1 MASLGYNIEFPI
13 YKEDDS
19 LSGLVLHKSVV
30 DSVVMSLGDK
40 ITGDVYVDGDID
52 LTMREY
58 ILYKDIKYTLV
69 NPPTKVR
76 EGMVSDNSDLRGMTK
91 YSFEFYHPMYQLSN
105 MPFTDVAVSD
115 DEKQYKSQDKTF
127 SWVGYLAD
135 YVAKLNKNLQY
146 SEWVVILNDNVSE
159 DKLAKMS
166 DVMSF
171 DKNTIADAL
180 KTCYDTWEVPFV
192 IDQLHANEYHD
203 EDDNDYYA
211 QGKRFVILF
220 GLPSNEILDTN
231 EQPFVF
237 KFGQGVGLKNNSA
250 TSKNNKIITRIAGY
264 GSEDNIPYGYPQ
276 IVWEGD
282 QSWEYTINNRSG
294 MQDVVIDGETIQAMS
309 YPIYDGIVGG
319 RYVKLIKHPFTRTH
333 LMPSI
338 YAIRVNKKVNPLAD
352 GYNPNIEIIDYYDA
366 DNDSFANQINPL
378 APSFE
383 IHEFPD
389 VKPELGEARIVD
401 AYPYNEELAGAI
413 PYSDYESEINT
424 IINNESDNEEKSLL
438 SAFRTWVSTK
448 TSKTNPDHSAVDVVV
463 GDVHYSVLSY
473 EKYVS
478 ALYASNK
485 HSLSYKVFI
494 GDNDDSASWDDSMDM
509 DGNYKQS
516 YFKIQLPILSFDLY
530 ASAAITQK
538 MDINMRSGACIGCT
552 FPIQVDWEDYKKNF
566 YDENGDFAPSG
577 SQRDLT
583 KYPNSQDTSI
593 IVIVE
598 KDLNTFG
605 TLMPNIYQ
613 QPKAND
619 QFVIL
624 GISLPTSY
632 ITTAEHKL
640 DDDMITYMRENNVY
654 YFDYPLKFDEYMLSQ
669 RTDIL
674 SQIRNNTVLRFELV
688 EDVEIALYVKQI
700 TIKYGEKVLPQY
712 DITLTD
718 DVEIVLNKIGQV
730 TEDVS
735 RMRVQVADIYK
746 YYNRNFDQRF
756 LRKDK
761 SDSTNYKLTLGELEV
776 LRSATIGGD
785 ATVQGNTTL
794 NGTTQVNGNMTF
806 GGGYQ
811 EGVQGGKVSILNGG
825 LVKMQV
831 DYLDVTKKM
840 SAKEVEIQKVSHI
853 GGKLISTA
861 ARMICSRVV
870 KAKIYTSELTNVD
883 AFICFFENEDSDGR
897 RIYNLFRKG
906 DQAYCQTFNIEEG
919 TSTDF
924 ANTYYWRLVIATSLD
939 ALVGGAQPTSEAW
952 TGATSDLPQGT
963 YTNCIVFIDD
973 EPIGED
979 TDYTALNSTEPQAGD
994 EIVQLGYRP
1003 QAGDTEEVI
1012 LGRQGAIIQT
1022 AAASVIDVNNPSV
1035 PSLAMYKGIN
1045 SFALPREPFVILS
1058 PAESKIS
1065 SDVIQLES
1073 GETLDEVVDER
1084 YVIYQSEKKSKEDP
1098 DGVAAEMQAYID
1110 SWTTPEDVRE
1120 DHVGDFF
1127 LAADGFCWMFYR
1139 EEDEENPDLTSYFW
1153 REVNDSYLTAYVNEI
1168 AKKTRTFVDGIGA
1181 QPDDDGV
1188 TYKVGDVWTNVIGI
1202 FTSIEQS
1209 GIVQYNNVTLV
1220 CITARKKGEDFSID
1234 HWQELDGTR
1243 KFVTEKIATVE
1254 NHIGDIDDSIGS
1266 INTSIGDINQGLW
1279 VGTDLVWYE
1288 AIEDPT
1294 GNPMA
1299 KGYYELD
1306 SYNKP
1311 QATSDTSVVSG
1322 KTYYERKVK
1331 QRAGL
1336 VTESDF
1342 TGLLA
1347 QNDVGTKAE
1356 ISVSLQS
1363 ANTYTNR
1370 KAEDVEVHA
1379 KEYADGKSATYRS
1392 ENIPNAPYNE
1402 GDLWVKLDSTNG
1414 NLTYRCTTSRVASET
1429 TSMSDWELA
1438 TDVDK
1443 RISVATIAADKVI
1456 IGTNDNNKGL
1466 NEVLVVQGNY
1476 VKAKNLAVEGFFNR
1490 GVMTIDVNTEQDVI
1504 NNASISV
1511 QLKDNGE
1518 SIGNGKSLDLLLCAD
1533 TIIFTNSADLAYFFL
1548 PCYGHCLIKGS
1559 FRDIYIRPCTRY
1571 AQNTPKHMTLAQM
1584 RMLIGRKFAFINNT
1598 GLSITMKVGL
1608 YLEPNLTEGQEGT
1621 MVLANET
1628 GGESNTNRLLNIPAG
1643 WMRIFEFKSGIL
1655 ATGDTYSPYTE
1666 VLYWDVVDK
1675 ANVGGGI
1682 SLDEFNDE

>member
-40 ITGDVYVDGDID
+40 ISGDVYVNGDID

-58 ILYKDIKYTLV
+58 ILYKDVKYTLV

-115 DEKQYKSQDKTF
+115 DEKQYKSQDKIF

-146 SEWVVILNDNVSE
+146 SEWVVILNDNISE

-166 DVMSF
+166 DVLSF

-180 KTCYDTWEVPFV
+180 KTCYDKWEVPFV

-231 EQPFVF
+231 GQPFVF

-276 IVWEGD
+276 IEWTGN

-294 MQDVVIDGETIQAMS
+294 MQDVVIDGKTIQAMS

-338 YAIRVNKKVNPLAD
+338 YTIRVNKKVNPLAD
-352 GYNPNIEIIDYYDA
+352 GYNPDIEIIDYYDA
-366 DNDSFANQINPL
+366 DNDSFANQINLL

-424 IINNESDNEEKSLL
+424 IINNESDNDEKSLL

-448 TSKTNPDHSAVDVVV
+448 TSKSNPDHNPIDVVV

-478 ALYASNK
+478 ALYASDK

-583 KYPNSQDTSI
+583 KYPNSQNTSI
-593 IVIVE
+593 VVIVE

-605 TLMPNIYQ
+605 ALMPNIYQ

-688 EDVEIALYVKQI
+688 EDEQIALYVKQI

-735 RMRVQVADIYK
+735 RMRVQVSDIYK

-776 LRSATIGGD
+776 LRSTTIGGD
-785 ATVQGNTTL
+785 LNV
-794 NGTTQVNGNMTF
+794 NGTTNLNNTNVSRGSVVSF
-806 GGGYQ
+806 GRDGDYI
-811 EGVQGGKVSILNGG
+811 ENEQGGRVSVDADG
-825 LVKMQV
+825 LVRAQV
-831 DYLDVTKKM
+831 DYLQVNRKM
-840 SAKEVEIQKVSHI
+840 TAKEVEIQEVTHL
-853 GGKLISTA
+853 GGKVLYTA
-861 ARMICSRVV
+861 ARMRCVKVEEVTAVVQQRRVV
-870 KAKIYTSELTNVD
+870 VGYKCY
-883 AFICFFENEDSDGR
+883 FENDDGEGQH
-897 RIYNLFRKG
+897 IYNQFRVG
-906 DQAYCQTFNIEEG
+906 DQAYCETWNLGGG

-924 ANTYYWRLVIATSLD
+924 SNQFYWRLVTQ
-939 ALVGGAQPTSEAW
+939 VG
-952 TGATSDLPQGT
+952 DD
-963 YTNCIVFIDD
+963 YIVLSADD
-973 EPIGED
+973 CASG
-979 TDYTALNSTEPQAGD
+979 STIPRAGD
-994 EIVQLGYRP
+994 DIVQLGYRK
-1003 QAGDTEEVI
+1003 QASDTDDEAFA
-1012 LGRQGAIIQT
+1012 RQGAIIQT
-1022 AAASVIDVNNPSV
+1022 AAESVIDSDKISV
-1035 PSLAMYKGIN
+1035 PSISLFKGIN
-1045 SFALPREPFVILS
+1045 SYVLPNPFILLS
-1058 PAESKIS
+1058 PSESHIS
-1065 SDVIQLES
+1065 STTINLES
-1073 GETLDEVVDER
+1073 GKTLDELVEQSYEV
-1084 YVIYQSEKKSKEDP
+1084 YQSEYNSKEDA
-1098 DGVAAEMQAYID
+1098 DAIEQEMADLVA
-1110 SWTTPEDVRE
+1110 SWTTPEDVRDE
-1120 DHVGDFF
+1120 HVGDFF
-1127 LAADGFCWMFYR
+1127 LAADGFCWMYYR
-1139 EEDEENPDLTSYFW
+1139 DEETDPATYLW
-1153 REVNDSYLTAYVNEI
+1153 RTVDDEYLTAYVNEI
-1168 AKKTRTFVDGIGA
+1168 SKRTKTFVFGVGE
-1181 QPDDDGV
+1181 QPYQPNV
-1188 TYKVGDVWTNVIGI
+1188 TYKVGDIWADVDMT
-1202 FTSIEQS
+1202 FPPTQS
-1209 GIVQYNNVTLV
+1209 SPGVKYDKITLV
-1220 CITARKKGEDFSID
+1220 CISARAKGDDFSIA
-1234 HWQELDGTR
+1234 HWKEWDGTR
-1243 KFVTEKIATVE
+1243 QLVVNQSATIQQIE
-1254 NHIGDIDDSIGS
+1254 NNIGDIDASIGS

-1288 AIEDPT
+1288 AVKNPT
-1294 GNPMA
+1294 DSPKA

-1306 SYNKP
+1306 TYNKP
-1311 QATSDTSVVSG
+1311 QETEDTSIVSG
-1322 KTYYERKVK
+1322 KTYYERKEK

-1336 VTESDF
+1336 VTEDNF
-1342 TGLLA
+1342 AGLLA

-1363 ANTYTNR
+1363 AKDYTDG
-1370 KAEDVEVHA
+1370 KAEDAEAHA

-1392 ENIPNAPYNE
+1392 ENIPNTPYNE
-1402 GDLWVKLDSTNG
+1402 GDLWVKPDSTKG
-1414 NLTYRCTTSRVASET
+1414 NLTYRCTTSRAVGET

-1443 RISVATIAADKVI
+1443 RISVATIQADKIVLSNDTKVPLFKVEGGQVWTANLTI
-1456 IGTNDNNKGL
+1456 EGFMNRKAMKLTNDNL
-1466 NEVLVVQGNY
+1466 TSVAYRCEDSASSIAPMAERATIQ
-1476 VKAKNLAVEGFFNR
+1476 
-1490 GVMTIDVNTEQDVI
+1490 MT
-1504 NNASISV
+1504 SY
-1511 QLKDNGE
+1511 
-1518 SIGNGKSLDLLLCAD
+1518 SLDLLLCTD
-1533 TIIFTNSADLAYFFL
+1533 TIVFDFNSDMVTFALPSYARLDMNDADPYA
-1548 PCYGHCLIKGS
+1548 
-1559 FRDIYIRPCTRY
+1559 YIRPCTKY
-1571 AQNTPKHMTLAQM
+1571 QTATQKGMLMTLAQM
-1584 RMLIGRKFAFINNT
+1584 RMLVGRKFVFINR
-1598 GLSITMKVGL
+1598 G
-1608 YLEPNLTEGQEGT
+1608 
-1621 MVLANET
+1621 
-1628 GGESNTNRLLNIPAG
+1628 
-1643 WMRIFEFKSGIL
+1643 
-1655 ATGDTYSPYTE
+1655 
-1666 VLYWDVVDK
+1666 K
-1675 ANVGGGI
+1675 ANVIFQIGTLFNITHDDIITLPSTPNYDYEAGI
-1682 SLDEFNDE
+1682 GANKMGVFELRSGEYQGKDEYGADEWHECLYWRFSESDSRTLDEFIDT